1 MRGWILYKESMEN
14 LSPSNYETRRFLEVA
29 EQQGIELE
37 VFAPEQFDLIVTKDD
52 RKSILVDGK
61 VLKLPD
67 FVMPRL
73 GSETTYFALAVIRH
87 LERLGVKMF
96 NTSDSIDAVKDK
108 MYTQQILAEHNL
120 PVPKTML
127 VKYPVDID
135 LVDKYLGF
143 PVVVKALSGT
153 NGSGVFLSESKENF
167 EDLIQLIHAAKSNAN
182 LILQEYISTSRGTDL
197 RVFTVGGRAI
207 ACIKRSSVDNN
218 FKANYAR
225 GGQVEPH
232 EITPEIEWLATE
244 TARALNLDIAGI
256 DLLFDKDH
264 FRICEA
270 NSAPGFKGIESCTDM
285 NIPDEIFHFIKFRL
299 GML

>member
-1 MRGWILYKESMEN
+1 MEN